1 MWTDRHRTRHETRL
15 KDMVPSLGRQLH
27 EDEALLD
34 ELSEYTA
41 RTLQI
46 TPRENRDLG

>member
-1 MWTDRHRTRHETRL
+1 MLNLLATCFPQQYAGWEPKL
-15 KDMVPSLGRQLH
+15 KTMVPSLGRRLH
-27 EDEALLD
+27 EDETLLT

-46 TPRENRDLG
+46 AR